1 MENKRYLFIG
11 PTCPK
16 CKIVMEWLK
25 DNPVDDLII
34 KDISMPDSLALAAYL
49 EVGMEIPVLFDAGHI
64 IKTPERIIQRLEGM
78 I

>member
-1 MENKRYLFIG
+1 MVNKKYLFIG
-11 PTCPK
+11 PKCPK

-34 KDISMPDSLALAAYL
+34 KDISMPDNLALAAYL
-49 EVGMEIPVLFDAGHI
+49 EVGMEIPVLFDVGHI
-64 IKTPERIIQRLEGM
+64 IKSPEKIIQRLEGM

>member
-1 MENKRYLFIG
+1 MQDRNG
-11 PTCPK
+11 G
-16 CKIVMEWLK
+16 LK

-49 EVGMEIPVLFDAGHI
+49 EVGMEIPVLFDVGHI
-64 IKTPERIIQRLEGM
+64 IKTPEKIIQRLEGM